1 MARTLQTIWCDDVRM
16 EVGNKMSLM
25 GIYSAE
31 LLVPTF
37 PFVLQKLC
45 LSCKISA
52 DIKKPF
58 KQLKIVVSKNDEVIA
73 EVDLTESVLQ
83 QSVESNQIKDN
94 AKFIAVQSFFAFGQM
109 TIDKPVTFRAE
120 AISDTGVIKGHGLR
134 VELAQQN
141 TA

>member
-58 KQLKIVVSKNDEVIA
+58 KQLKIVVSKNEEVIA
-73 EVDLTESVLQ
+73 EIDMTESLSHQ
-83 QSVESNQIKDN
+83 DNAHSHIKDG
-94 AKFIAVQSFFAFGQM
+94 AKFIAVQSFFVLGQM
-109 TIDKPVTFRAE
+109 TIDKPVTFRAK

-134 VELAQQN
+134 VELAQQHI
-141 TA
+141 A